1 MIEFDRRRAPKRIE
15 SGRNPLIREVRLLEK
30 DRGARTR
37 SGLYLAWG
45 LHLAREALLARAPVH
60 SAWLGPGLDKTI
72 EGRQLEK
79 TLSDHCPSI
88 LRTTTRLLDSIIP
101 GCGDQGVLLLV
112 ERPRR
117 TTDDLIRRPASLLL
131 ATHGVQDPGNIGSI
145 IRTADALGI
154 DGFLVLDGCADPYS
168 SRAVRAAM
176 GAQFRLP
183 IACGSSDDVI
193 AALEQAGLRIV
204 TTDVAHG
211 SPPAAIDLCR
221 PTTLFVGSE
230 GAGLPPSIR
239 HRATETIRIPM
250 AAGAASLNVHAA
262 AAILLYEAARQRRDA
277 RAE

>member
-60 SAWLGPGLDKTI
+60 SAWLGPGLDKTT

-79 TLSDHCPSI
+79 TLPDHCPSI

-117 TTDDLIRRPASLLL
+117 TT
-131 ATHGVQDPGNIGSI
+131 ATHDGRPDPPSGEPPAGHTWGSGSGKH
-145 IRTADALGI
+145 RVDHPYRGRTRGRRLPGSRWMCRPLLQSSGASGHGGAVPTAD
-154 DGFLVLDGCADPYS
+154 
-168 SRAVRAAM
+168 
-176 GAQFRLP
+176 RL
-183 IACGSSDDVI
+183 
-193 AALEQAGLRIV
+193 
-204 TTDVAHG
+204 
-211 SPPAAIDLCR
+211 
-221 PTTLFVGSE
+221 
-230 GAGLPPSIR
+230 
-239 HRATETIRIPM
+239 
-250 AAGAASLNVHAA
+250 
-262 AAILLYEAARQRRDA
+262 RQQ
-277 RAE
+277 